1 MSASKRLDWTS
12 RAEREYLQ
20 ALVFIA
26 TESGARNAT
35 LVMQRVERAESLLA
49 AQPEIGTP
57 GRRSGTREYPVA
69 HTGHTLVYRITSRRI
84 QILRFLHQR
93 MDYR

>member
-1 MSASKRLDWTS
+1 MPPSKRLEWTS

-20 ALVFIA
+20 ALAFVA
-26 TESGARNAT
+26 LDGGTRNAA

-49 AQPEIGTP
+49 SSPGIGTP
-57 GRRSGTREYPVA
+57 GRRAGTREYPVA
-69 HTGHTLVYRITSRRI
+69 HTGHTLIYRINPSRM

-93 MDYR
+93 MNYR